1 VEPVTPKGSCFSIY
15 LPIKASTLESLDP
28 THVLESSQQLF
39 KKPTLLLV
47 EDNDDFRTYLK
58 NSLQEHFS
66 IIEAV
71 QGMEGWKKV
80 LSAHPDLVVSDI
92 SMPILSGIEL
102 CRKIKT
108 DSRTRHIPVI
118 LLTALEG
125 EETELQALETG
136 PNDYMTKPFNYDI
149 LFSRIKNLLN
159 YQSVV
164 KETYQKQVEVNPS
177 EPEMEEEG
185 EDQFVKRALA
195 IIEEHMSNAEFNV
208 DNLRQ
213 ELYMSRTSLYKK
225 VLAMTGQTPI
235 EFIRQIRLKRA
246 AQLLEKSNHNVTEVA
261 YLVGFNNPKYFARY
275 FKEAFGQLP
284 SQYQQERK
292 AKIIPSPGT
301 FPTD

>member
-1 VEPVTPKGSCFSIY
+1 
-15 LPIKASTLESLDP
+15 SL
-28 THVLESSQQLF
+28 
-39 KKPTLLLV
+39 
-47 EDNDDFRTYLK
+47 R
-58 NSLQEHFS
+58 EHFN

-125 EETELQALETG
+125 EVTELQALETG

-164 KETYQKQVEVNPS
+164 KETYQKQLEVN
-177 EPEMEEEG
+177 
-185 EDQFVKRALA
+185 
-195 IIEEHMSNAEFNV
+195 
-208 DNLRQ
+208 
-213 ELYMSRTSLYKK
+213 
-225 VLAMTGQTPI
+225 
-235 EFIRQIRLKRA
+235 
-246 AQLLEKSNHNVTEVA
+246 
-261 YLVGFNNPKYFARY
+261 
-275 FKEAFGQLP
+275 
-284 SQYQQERK
+284 
-292 AKIIPSPGT
+292 
-301 FPTD
+301 